1 MKQSMMRPQRSGF
14 TLIELLIV
22 IVLLGV
28 LATVGLNRF
37 WQVRGR
43 AHVSAMQHDL
53 RSLAAQQEA
62 HFSKDYLYASDL
74 SDLPDFTVS
83 EGVEI
88 LINYAAAD
96 GWGATASHTAADGR
110 QCGLFQ
116 PAAPQVAGAPSTQAG
131 TIMCN

>member
-1 MKQSMMRPQRSGF
+1 MRTRRPGF

-22 IVLLGV
+22 VIILGI
-28 LATVGLNRF
+28 LATITFTKF

-62 HFSKDYLYASDL
+62 YFSKVFAYAADVGE
-74 SDLPDFTVS
+74 LPDFAES

-88 LINYAAAD
+88 SINYAASD
-96 GWGATASHTAADGR
+96 GWGATASHAAADGR

-131 TIMCN
+131 IVMCN